1 MKSKPAM
8 SAVVL
13 SAGFSSRM
21 GRFKPLL
28 RIGEKTVVE
37 RAVSVFREGGI
48 DDVVVVVGHRAG
60 EIRPAVA
67 RAGGRSVENEE
78 YAKGMFTSVKAGA
91 RSVSSQSQA
100 FFVMPVDIP
109 LVRPSTVTL
118 LVRTYLE
125 NPGRIVYPVFDSR
138 RGHPPLIPSPLASAI
153 AKSSS
158 GDGLRG
164 FLGEH
169 EALALELPVPD
180 RNILLDMDSPE
191 NYEEALRRAAQNDI
205 PTRQECETILGHTF
219 PVSEKVLFHSRMV
232 ERLSFAIAAAL
243 IDKGEK
249 LDLGLASAGALL
261 HDIAKGQKDH
271 AKKGAEMI
279 RELGFDRV
287 ADIVARHT
295 DLNGE
300 QDGGAREA
308 EIVYIAD
315 KLIANDRFV
324 SLSSRFET
332 ALGRFGHDP
341 LARDAI
347 ERRRKTA
354 ESVKKNLETLLDRS
368 LESFFPARK
377 IDR

>member
-1 MKSKPAM
+1 MTSDSAI

-21 GRFKPLL
+21 ARFKPLL
-28 RIGEKTVVE
+28 PIGEKTVVE
-37 RAVSVFREGGI
+37 RAVSLFREGGI
-48 DDVVVVVGHRAG
+48 DDVIVVVGHRAG
-60 EIRPAVA
+60 EVRPVVA
-67 RAGGRSVENEE
+67 SAGGRAVGNED

-91 RSVSSQSQA
+91 RSVSSKCRA

-109 LVRPSTVTL
+109 LVRPSTVKL
-118 LVRTYLE
+118 LVRAYLE
-125 NPGRIVYPVFDSR
+125 NQGRIVYPVFDSR
-138 RGHPPLIPSPLASAI
+138 RGHPPLIPAPLAA
-153 AKSSS
+153 AMVKSSA

-169 EALALELPVPD
+169 DALALDLPVPD

-191 NYEEALRRAAQNDI
+191 NYEEALRRVEQNDL
-205 PTRQECETILGHTF
+205 PTRRECETILGHTF
-219 PVSEKVLFHSRMV
+219 PVSEKVLVHSRMV
-232 ERLSFAIAAAL
+232 ERLSVAIAAAL
-243 IDKGEK
+243 IEKGEK
-249 LDLGLASAGALL
+249 LDLALASAGALL

-271 AKKGAEMI
+271 AKKGAEMV

-287 ADIVARHT
+287 ADIVALHT

-300 QDGGAREA
+300 HNAGAREA

-315 KLIANDRFV
+315 KLIANDRLV
-324 SLSSRFET
+324 SLSSRFDT

-341 LARDAI
+341 LAREAI

-354 ESVKKNLETLLDRS
+354 ESVKKKLEILAGRS
-368 LESFFPARK
+368 LESFFSRCEN
-377 IDR
+377 R